1 MIEQGFTV
9 TSNYSDPIMREK
21 LIEQHRQFLT
31 LYETQAKLCAE
42 NMGEEL
48 KYMGTAN
55 VVRDIDFMATAFDG
69 KDANMYA
76 CFIEHGGMMKRD
88 LLNNS

>member
-9 TSNYSDPIMREK
+9 TSNYSDSSMRDK
-21 LIEQHRQFLT
+21 LIEQHRQFLA

-48 KYMGTAN
+48 GYMGTAN
-55 VVRDIDFMATAFDG
+55 VVRDIDFMSQLLDG
-69 KDANMYA
+69 VDAPM
-76 CFIEHGGMMKRD
+76 
-88 LLNNS
+88 

>member
-55 VVRDIDFMATAFDG
+55 VVRDIDFMTTAFDG

-76 CFIEHGGMMKRD
+76 I
-88 LLNNS
+88 